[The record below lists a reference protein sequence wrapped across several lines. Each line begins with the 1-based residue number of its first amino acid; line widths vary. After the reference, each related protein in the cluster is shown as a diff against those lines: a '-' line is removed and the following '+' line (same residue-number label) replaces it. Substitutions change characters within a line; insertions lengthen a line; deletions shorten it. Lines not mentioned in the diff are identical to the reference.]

1 VSSQGRKRLAAAK
14 LRLIELRSLP
24 NINEL
29 IAQKPKWKHR
39 KRHQALCNQVQ
50 ALEAKAKQTR
60 FRKEID
66 IRTFAYHVEKYHRV
80 GRRLGQKLDHPP
92 A

>member
-1 VSSQGRKRLAAAK
+1 LAAA
-14 LRLIELRSLP
+14 P
-24 NINEL
+24 NINEP
-29 IAQKPKWKHR
+29 IAKKRKWKHR

-66 IRTFAYHVEKYHRV
+66 IRTLAYQV
-80 GRRLGQKLDHPP
+80 
-92 A
+92 